1 MNGGVTRF
9 LQSSLQELRRGI
21 FGGLIHVRACTAL
34 LCLIASLLLVRC
46 ADEQDDAVAA
56 DVPKVEIRAQVAS
69 AQTATAIATVDGRV
83 ATIDV
88 AEGTQVQPGQLL
100 ATLTNASVDRDLA
113 HTRAQ
118 VAVAEQRLR
127 DARRPIATSLV
138 LGDAGAR
145 ERASAEILK
154 NREAKRE
161 RYRELFKTRD
171 VSKEELENAEN
182 EYAAALRDY
191 LAERERASIK
201 VVQTDTSL
209 LQLELEKAKAEEAF
223 VNERKSLL
231 RVVAPIGGVVTRVH
245 ARAGE
250 SIFTRDPV
258 VEIANNATV
267 DVRGA
272 IAPELVRYVR
282 AGMPVEVK
290 VFTVPPRKFTVPVKA
305 VVPAPS
311 GATLV
316 VDLPNPDAALQTGQQ
331 AMITVK

>member
-1 MNGGVTRF
+1 LRAWAAF
-9 LQSSLQELRRGI
+9 LC
-21 FGGLIHVRACTAL
+21 VA
-34 LCLIASLLLVRC
+34 ASFLLVSCDR
-46 ADEQDDAVAA
+46 EDDAVAA

-69 AQTATAIATVDGRV
+69 AQTAMAIATVDGRV

-88 AEGTQVQPGQLL
+88 AEGASVQPGQVV

-113 HTRAQ
+113 HARAQ
-118 VAVAEQRLR
+118 VALAEQRLR
-127 DARRPIATSLV
+127 DARKPIATSLI
-138 LGDAGAR
+138 LGDSGAR

-154 NREAKRE
+154 NRETKRD

-201 VVQTDTSL
+201 VVQPDTSL

-223 VNERKSLL
+223 VAERKSLL

-258 VEIANNATV
+258 VEIQNDATV
-267 DVRGA
+267 DVRGT

-290 VFTVPPRKFTVPVKA
+290 VFTVPPRKFNVPVKA
-305 VVPAPS
+305 VVPGPA

-316 VDLPNPDAALQTGQQ
+316 VDLPNPDAVLQAGQQ
-331 AMITVK
+331 AMITVSNGPR

>member
-1 MNGGVTRF
+1 M
-9 LQSSLQELRRGI
+9 
-21 FGGLIHVRACTAL
+21 RATAAFWL
-34 LCLIASLLLVRC
+34 AASLLLVRC
-46 ADEQDDAVAA
+46 GNDEREAVAA

-69 AQTATAIATVDGRV
+69 AQTAVAVANIDGRLATVDV
-83 ATIDV
+83 I
-88 AEGTQVQPGQLL
+88 EGAVVQPGQLI
-100 ATLTNASVDRDLA
+100 ATIINAAIDRDLA
-113 HTRAQ
+113 HVRAQ
-118 VAVAEQRLR
+118 IAIAEQRLR

-154 NREAKRE
+154 NRETKRE

-182 EYAAALRDY
+182 EYAAALREY

-231 RVVAPIGGVVTRVH
+231 RVVAPMGGVVTRVQ

-250 SIFTRDPV
+250 TIYTRDPV
-258 VEIANNATV
+258 VEISNNTTV
-267 DVRGA
+267 DVRGT
-272 IAPELVRYVR
+272 IAPELMRYVR
-282 AGMPVEVK
+282 PGMPVEVK
-290 VFTVPPRKFTVPVKA
+290 VFTVPPRRFNVPVKA
-305 VVPAPS
+305 VIPAPA
-311 GATLV
+311 GATIV
-316 VDLPNPDAALQTGQQ
+316 VDLPNPDSVLQTGQQ

>member
-1 MNGGVTRF
+1 M
-9 LQSSLQELRRGI
+9 
-21 FGGLIHVRACTAL
+21 RATGAWVCVAAAL
-34 LCLIASLLLVRC
+34 LLAACG
-46 ADEQDDAVAA
+46 DERDEAVAA

-69 AQTATAIATVDGRV
+69 AQTATAIATVDGKV
-83 ATIDV
+83 AGITV
-88 AEGTQVQPGQLL
+88 TEGTVVQPGQLL

-127 DARRPIATSLV
+127 DARRPIATSLI

-154 NREAKRE
+154 NRETKRE
-161 RYRELFKTRD
+161 RYRELYKTRD

-209 LQLELEKAKAEEAF
+209 LQLELEKARAEEAY

-231 RVVAPIGGVVTRVH
+231 RVVAPMGGVVTRVH
-245 ARAGE
+245 ARAGD
-250 SIFTRDPV
+250 SVFLRDPTA
-258 VEIANNATV
+258 EISNNAVV

-311 GATLV
+311 GATIV
-316 VDLPNPDAALQTGQQ
+316 VDLPNPDAVLQAGQQ

>member
-1 MNGGVTRF
+1 M
-9 LQSSLQELRRGI
+9 SLR
-21 FGGLIHVRACTAL
+21 TAAAWICLAATL
-34 LCLIASLLLVRC
+34 LCAACGEER
-46 ADEQDDAVAA
+46 DDAVAA

-69 AQTATAIATVDGRV
+69 AQSATAIATVDGR
-83 ATIDV
+83 I
-88 AEGTQVQPGQLL
+88 AEVTVTEGAVVQPGQVL

-127 DARRPIATSLV
+127 DARKPIAKSLI

-154 NREAKRE
+154 NRETKRE

-191 LAERERASIK
+191 LVERERASIK
-201 VVQTDTSL
+201 VVETDTSL
-209 LQLELEKAKAEEAF
+209 LQLELEKARADEAY
-223 VNERKSLL
+223 VKERKTLL
-231 RVVAPIGGVVTRVH
+231 RVVAPMGGVVTRVH
-245 ARAGE
+245 ARPGDT
-250 SIFTRDPV
+250 IFLRDPIA
-258 VEIANNATV
+258 EISNNATI

-305 VVPAPS
+305 VVPAPN
-311 GATLV
+311 GATIV
-316 VDLPNPDAALQTGQQ
+316 VDLPNPDAVLQTGQQ